1 MHIVL
6 RRHVRRARGKRAEA
20 LVFLLREALMS
31 TVQEALSLMSSSA
44 PGGWTL
50 LEPRKEAF
58 KAAEHLADI

>member
-20 LVFLLREALMS
+20 LVFLLREAMS

-44 PGGWTL
+44 SGGWTL

>member
-20 LVFLLREALMS
+20 SIFLLREAMS
-31 TVQEALSLMSSSA
+31 TVQEVLSLLSSSA
-44 PGGWTL
+44 PGGWML
-50 LEPRKEAF
+50 LEPPREAF